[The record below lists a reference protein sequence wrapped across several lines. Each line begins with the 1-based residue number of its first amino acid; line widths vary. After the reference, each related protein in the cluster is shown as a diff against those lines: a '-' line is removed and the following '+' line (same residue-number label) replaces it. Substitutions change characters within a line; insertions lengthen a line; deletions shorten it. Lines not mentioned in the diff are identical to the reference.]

1 MSTTF
6 LRRGILLAAIVP
18 ALLTAGC
25 AAGGTGQAMKGA
37 ASPPTAPPDTATGTG
52 APTDDMSP
60 PATDTMSP
68 SPTGTTSPTGGAGGA
83 DAAAPRAVVEK
94 FYSALA
100 AGNADEAVQLF
111 TPDAVA
117 AVDGEPTA
125 EGAEGLRSLI
135 QGQEE
140 RGGSPTIEEA
150 TVVDKWAFV
159 RATSGEDADQTRAF
173 FILGKQ
179 NGDWKI
185 SRYMSN
191 SAS

>member
-6 LRRGILLAAIVP
+6 LRRGILLATIVP
-18 ALLTAGC
+18 ALLIAGC

-37 ASPPTAPPDTATGTG
+37 ASPPASPPDTATDTG
-52 APTDDMSP
+52 APTTDMSP
-60 PATDTMSP
+60 PATGTMSP
-68 SPTGTTSPTGGAGGA
+68 PPTGTMSPTGGA

-94 FYSALA
+94 FYSAM
-100 AGNADEAVQLF
+100 AGGNTDEAVKLF
-111 TPDAVA
+111 TSDAVA

-150 TVVDKWAFV
+150 GVVDTWAFV
-159 RATSGEDADQTRAF
+159 RATSGEGADETRAF
-173 FILGKQ
+173 FLLSKE

-185 SRYMSN
+185 DRFMSN
-191 SAS
+191 STS

>member
-37 ASPPTAPPDTATGTG
+37 ASPPTSPPDTSTDTGT
-52 APTDDMSP
+52 PTITDMTP
-60 PATDTMSP
+60 TPTDTMSP
-68 SPTGTTSPTGGAGGA
+68 SPTDTTSPTGGADMA
-83 DAAAPRAVVEK
+83 EPRAVVEE
-94 FYSALA
+94 FYSAMA
-100 AGNADEAVQLF
+100 AGNADEAVKLF

-117 AVDGEPTA
+117 AVDGEATA

-135 QGQEE
+135 EGQEE
-140 RGGSPTIEEA
+140 RGGSPTIEES
-150 TVVDKWAFV
+150 TVAGNWAFV
-159 RATSGEDADQTRAF
+159 RATSGEGADETRAF
-173 FILGKQ
+173 FVLSKA
-179 NGDWKI
+179 NGGWKI
-185 SRYMSN
+185 ARYMSN

>member
-1 MSTTF
+1 MSTTS

-37 ASPPTAPPDTATGTG
+37 ASPPTTPPDTSTGTG
-52 APTDDMSP
+52 GPTDVSP
-60 PATDTMSP
+60 PPTDTMSP
-68 SPTGTTSPTGGAGGA
+68 SPSGTMSPTGGA
-83 DAAAPRAVVEK
+83 DAAAPRAVVEE
-94 FYSALA
+94 FYSAMA
-100 AGNADEAVQLF
+100 DGNTDKAVKLF

-135 QGQEE
+135 QGEE
-140 RGGSPTIEEA
+140 DSDGSPTIEEA
-150 TVVDKWAFV
+150 TAVESWAFV
-159 RATSGEDADQTRAF
+159 RATKGEGADETRAF
-173 FILGKQ
+173 FVLSKE
-179 NGDWKI
+179 NGNWKI
-185 SRYMSN
+185 DRYMTN

>member
-1 MSTTF
+1 MSTTS

-37 ASPPTAPPDTATGTG
+37 ASPPTAPPDTTTETG
-52 APTDDMSP
+52 APTDEMSP
-60 PATDTMSP
+60 PATDTTSP
-68 SPTGTTSPTGGAGGA
+68 SPTGGA

-140 RGGSPTIEEA
+140 RGGSPTIEETTA
-150 TVVDKWAFV
+150 VDKWAFV
-159 RATSGEDADQTRAF
+159 RATSGEGADETRAF
-173 FILGKQ
+173 FVLSKQ

>member
-37 ASPPTAPPDTATGTG
+37 ASPPTSPPDTSMETGT
-52 APTDDMSP
+52 PTTTDMSP
-60 PATDTMSP
+60 TATDTASP
-68 SPTGTTSPTGGAGGA
+68 SPTDTTSPTGGA

-94 FYSALA
+94 FYSAMS

-111 TPDAVA
+111 APDAVA
-117 AVDGEPTA
+117 AVDGEATA

-135 QGQEE
+135 QGQED
-140 RGGSPTIEEA
+140 RGGSPTIEES
-150 TVVDKWAFV
+150 TVAGNWAFV
-159 RATSGEDADQTRAF
+159 RASSGEGADEMRAF
-173 FILGKQ
+173 FVLSKA

-185 SRYMSN
+185 ARYMSN

>member
-37 ASPPTAPPDTATGTG
+37 ASPPTAPPDTATETG

-68 SPTGTTSPTGGAGGA
+68 SPTGGAGGA

-100 AGNADEAVQLF
+100 GGNADEAVKLF

-159 RATSGEDADQTRAF
+159 RATSGEGADETRAF

>member
-37 ASPPTAPPDTATGTG
+37 ASPPTAPPDTTTETG

-68 SPTGTTSPTGGAGGA
+68 SPTGTTSPTGGA

-100 AGNADEAVQLF
+100 GGNADEAVKLF

-140 RGGSPTIEEA
+140 RGGSPAIEEA